1 MVFPLNLYY
10 LLIIK
15 LVKKKKKRGY
25 FNFECNNFE
34 SEVVDNG
41 LNLMLASW
49 FHGFFWRLNFEKI
62 PVTQNRNHKPQVIE
76 Q

>member
-15 LVKKKKKRGY
+15 LVKKKKRGY

-41 LNLMLASW
+41 LNLMLAS
-49 FHGFFWRLNFEKI
+49 
-62 PVTQNRNHKPQVIE
+62 
-76 Q
+76 